1 MLRQGLATADCL
13 KLRCKYNDHTLGG
26 KDGIFFLL
34 FRQRCAA
41 LDFTYSRFHV
51 QRLLHVPKTCRIC
64 YSICMK
70 IFSAF
75 NHQITVKALTLT
87 VAVGALFAFQDCNR
101 QQTAPKAP
109 ETPLPATAQKLS
121 RIDDETKAFLDGKH
135 ICVVLGYGYNDESFV
150 EKSRLMLDRDYGVET
165 AENAG
170 LILLYVYPDDFDVG
184 GKTRISK
191 LTSLLDERKLAGILI
206 LGAPEGMNIPLA
218 KLQDAAGGSLP
229 YPVFSLFTQDD
240 VLASEATADFV
251 LDYAQ
256 GGETAALQEEVE
268 VTQDFDADTLIS
280 NSIQEM
286 ISLKGAVSPDTN
298 LLTFV
303 QDIVGK
309 NRAIS
314 HYTDVESGIQ
324 AANHFIF
331 Q

>member
-1 MLRQGLATADCL
+1 M
-13 KLRCKYNDHTLGG
+13 
-26 KDGIFFLL
+26 
-34 FRQRCAA
+34 
-41 LDFTYSRFHV
+41 
-51 QRLLHVPKTCRIC
+51 
-64 YSICMK
+64 
-70 IFSAF
+70 
-75 NHQITVKALTLT
+75 
-87 VAVGALFAFQDCNR
+87 
-101 QQTAPKAP
+101 
-109 ETPLPATAQKLS
+109 
-121 RIDDETKAFLDGKH
+121 
-135 ICVVLGYGYNDESFV
+135 
-150 EKSRLMLDRDYGVET
+150 
-165 AENAG
+165 
-170 LILLYVYPDDFDVG
+170 
-184 GKTRISK
+184 
-191 LTSLLDERKLAGILI
+191 
-206 LGAPEGMNIPLA
+206 
-218 KLQDAAGGSLP
+218 
-229 YPVFSLFTQDD
+229 
-240 VLASEATADFV
+240 LASEATADFV